1 MKLSLLRKESF
12 DEELRSLI
20 LFVTRKAFG
29 SALTSFGRFIESR
42 QILLRKIVYL
52 DKDSLS

>member
-29 SALTSFGRFIESR
+29 SALTSFGR
-42 QILLRKIVYL
+42 
-52 DKDSLS
+52 SLGDFRFSSVN